1 MTMDRSLIDPEQQVA
16 AWDTIMAAQAP
27 SYDPIQYTSSVES
40 VPANVDIP
48 QQEYVPDAA
57 DTYSYAS
64 PAPEYQPTYTPGPSL
79 ADVTAQEYEQYS
91 APDFSYQPEPAGFFE
106 SLNPQFAESN
116 AQFDYTTNPANR
128 ADLDPIGAGLR
139 AASDAY
145 NTGIPVYSDIARDYL
160 IPGVTGAANA
170 QNPLTWFDNP
180 LRGISEGASRLG
192 ATAVVPVT
200 LGDVALTA
208 IPAALALPEG
218 GAAGALAEAFGTGLG
233 RPYRGIEN
241 LPDAARFKGSLQ
253 IPQYADEAADLARRL
268 PELGG
273 SVPLPKQVP
282 SAIADQMPFG
292 MAPVGA
298 GLDESA
304 KIADDVAQQADEFAG
319 NIRLSKYPED
329 IQPELARW
337 ADENPDV
344 VAQARRGTISNE
356 ETLASARQLVDE
368 TGGNFDRIVKEWKPG
383 DAWNAEEIT
392 ALRGVLNEKTQTVVT
407 AARAVQA
414 EASEA
419 NQIALVNALREQ
431 SRIQEAV
438 SGVTAE
444 AGRALQALRMDAAF
458 LASNPDSAIARSLVQ
473 QAGYDPAKMGDV
485 AKMLVKA
492 ADNPVQLNSIVRA
505 IKKPGM
511 WDYLTEI
518 WINSLLAGP
527 MTHARNFISNM
538 ATAAISPVERG
549 FAAAVDLPFSKIQG
563 RQVERFFREVP
574 ADAFGAMSGINDG
587 LKAGLYTITH
597 GGVRPG
603 DASKIEFQHAWGG
616 VTGNVIRIPSTMLEA
631 SDALWS
637 SINYR
642 AALSAEALRT
652 ARKEGLSGSALVDRV
667 AELTTNP
674 TDALI
679 KSAKAQADYRV
690 FRAPAGEWTKAI
702 MNAREKI
709 PPLRF
714 IIPFLRTPANLMK
727 FGIERSPL
735 GLLDPSLWRNVKA
748 GDAAASDQ
756 IGRALMGSAIAAG
769 IALYAGEDK
778 ITGPVPS
785 TSGARDL
792 FYRMGK
798 QPFSIKIG
806 DQWVSYQQLEPLN
819 QTFSQ
824 VSAIV
829 NAIKDGEGGIDTKA
843 MKALTSIGTNLVSQ
857 TYMSGLSDA
866 LNAIMDPERYG
877 GNWISRTASGFVP
890 FSSALRT
897 ATRATDTTLRQPEGI
912 VETIK
917 ASLPGLS
924 ESVPPR
930 LDAFGNE
937 VQRSSPFYSPVGVS
951 KEDVDAVDAELDR
964 LGATVGFVGDS
975 IGSRKLSREEQ
986 RDYQELAGNLTYL
999 TLQELL
1005 SIPEW
1010 ASLTDLQ
1017 KQEAIDDAVTGS
1029 RKLARDYLKENNYRL
1044 EPSGVGVK

>member
-40 VPANVDIP
+40 VPANIDIP

-106 SLNPQFAESN
+106 SLNPQFSESN

-128 ADLDPIGAGLR
+128 TDLDPIGAGLR
-139 AASDAY
+139 ASVTPIGPLADF
-145 NTGIPVYSDIARDYL
+145 VDIATEGLVQNRNL
-160 IPGVTGAANA
+160 NNAFSPATVGTGQYYPADEGMVRAAA
-170 QNPLTWFDNP
+170 ELVLPQTPLD
-180 LRGISEGASRLG
+180 IASL
-192 ATAVVPVT
+192 
-200 LGDVALTA
+200 L
-208 IPAALALPEG
+208 IPAALAKGSG
-218 GAAGALAEAFGTGLG
+218 GGVYDALTEALAFGPGSADNALQA
-233 RPYRGIEN
+233 
-241 LPDAARFKGSLQ
+241 LPDAARLRSVLDV
-253 IPQYADEAADLARRL
+253 PQYADEALSLAETAGRTVVPRTLAPQLAEQLPSGVRL
-268 PELGG
+268 
-273 SVPLPKQVP
+273 
-282 SAIADQMPFG
+282 A
-292 MAPVGA
+292 GA
-298 GLDESA
+298 SEVV
-304 KIADDVAQQADEFAG
+304 DDVAQQADEFAG

-473 QAGYDPAKMGDV
+473 QAGFDPAKMGDV

-492 ADNPVQLNSIVRA
+492 ADNPAQLNSIVRA

-549 FAAAVDLPFSKIQG
+549 FAAAVDLPLSKIQG

-642 AALSAEALRT
+642 AALSAEALRA

-667 AELTTNP
+667 AELMTNP

-714 IIPFLRTPANLMK
+714 VIPFLRTPANLMK